1 MRFVLARRSEAGSPL
16 DRHLQG
22 KGPVPFTQ
30 KLRRTSPILGGYSTV
45 QDTSLWL
52 TRRWP
57 LWAFKTCLLNGYFGR
72 VYLPLAVPR
81 FRFTYVSLDLLS
93 RSPPYSRPFL
103 VLPRT
108 ARCCWTGKGG
118 FGREVGSP
126 SPQRSLHNLSS
137 LSSPTSLCLFVCL
150 FVSVCLGGSV
160 RLFRSPSRQGDS
172 GPNDSGSPLSS
183 RHFIS
188 LPSRH
193 VDPSFLGPT
202 WWLQFPGTTSVED
215 MCHRSP

>member
-1 MRFVLARRSEAGSPL
+1 MG
-16 DRHLQG
+16 
-22 KGPVPFTQ
+22 
-30 KLRRTSPILGGYSTV
+30 ILGGCTFPLLYHVLDLRTFHST
-45 QDTSLWL
+45 SCLGLLL
-52 TRRWP
+52 TRDLFWSCP
-57 LWAFKTCLLNGYFGR
+57 GLLDVVEQG
-72 VYLPLAVPR
+72 
-81 FRFTYVSLDLLS
+81 T
-93 RSPPYSRPFL
+93 
-103 VLPRT
+103 
-108 ARCCWTGKGG
+108 GG

-126 SPQRSLHNLSS
+126 SPQRNLCNLSS

-202 WWLQFPGTTSVED
+202 W
-215 MCHRSP
+215 